1 MEPILKP
8 KRTNATA
15 KKAMELVH
23 RKRITLKEAWE
34 EVRRPKT
41 TKSTQDRVPTPAP
54 ETQKKSRVIIKRT

>member
-34 EVRRPKT
+34 EVRRPNT
-41 TKSTQDRVPTPAP
+41 TKSTPAP